1 MEEAVVAGQ
10 TDKKRILREVALI
23 LEDMTSD
30 WDIEFSG
37 GITPGTCLIGDLT
50 FESIDIVQ
58 FIVALEECYKR
69 RDFPFEKLLMTDGR
83 YVDDIRVEEIVDFV
97 YKYIGGKR

>member
-10 TDKKRILREVALI
+10 TDKKRILREVTLI

-37 GITPGTCLIGDLT
+37 GITPETSLISDLT
-50 FESIDIVQ
+50 FESIDVVQ
-58 FIVALEECYKR
+58 FVVALEESFNR

-83 YVDDIRVEEIVDFV
+83 YVDEIRVEQVVDFLGEQLNA
-97 YKYIGGKR
+97 KH